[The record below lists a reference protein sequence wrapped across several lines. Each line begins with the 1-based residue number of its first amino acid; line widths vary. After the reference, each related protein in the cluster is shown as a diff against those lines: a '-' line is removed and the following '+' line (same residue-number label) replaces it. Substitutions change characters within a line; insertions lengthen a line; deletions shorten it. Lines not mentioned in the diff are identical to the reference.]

1 MPPKEKEARLTQQIA
16 EPHRLLSVRQKT
28 RQQGGILPTRRHMKL
43 IGAVSKSSERRRARA
58 APWTRSV
65 DLRLRETAAA
75 FHPGEQAGRG
85 FSFRTVKKK
94 ERPSGTRALSSRRM
108 SPSPSD

>member
-1 MPPKEKEARLTQQIA
+1 VTRPPRN
-16 EPHRLLSVRQKT
+16 P
-28 RQQGGILPTRRHMKL
+28 
-43 IGAVSKSSERRRARA
+43 RRAYDA
-58 APWTRSV
+58 
-65 DLRLRETAAA
+65 DGREIRPMTLTPSGA
-75 FHPGEQAGRG
+75 QAGRG